1 MEYSFSRKVSLV
13 IQYSKEEAEKLHN
26 PCISPEHLVLGMI
39 KDKDNKAV
47 YALESLYVDIYQVQQ
62 TLSELLHDK
71 AEETQARVF
80 GVVFD
85 EAGTNALKG
94 SVWESI
100 RLNSSEINVE
110 HLLLAIMRQ
119 KENKVTQII
128 NSYDVTYQDIAD
140 KLKEANQPK
149 PSAGF
154 DFDEEDDDEGIQRQ
168 PLFNSGSE
176 KKEAVGQKETN
187 DTKEE
192 TPFLDQYGT
201 DLTKLAA
208 EDKLD
213 SVIGREKEIDRICQ
227 ILSRRKKNNPI
238 LVGDPGVGKTA
249 IVEGIAIRIN
259 EGNVH
264 YNLRDKR
271 IVSLEM
277 GTLVAGTKYRGEF
290 ENRIMGVL
298 KELSRNRN
306 IILFIDE
313 IHNIVGAGSAS
324 GTMDAANL
332 LKPALANGS
341 LQCIGATTQDEY
353 RQYFEKDG
361 ALDRRFQK
369 VTVEQ
374 PSEDETLQI
383 LRNIKDKYE
392 EHHRVRYTD
401 KALEAC
407 VKLTARYIPDRF
419 FPDKAI
425 DALDEAG
432 SRAHMKSIVVPAEI
446 KEQEQEI
453 EGIRKLKMQAV
464 SRQDY
469 ELAGNLRNQECEMND
484 KLETLKQSW
493 LEKEKESHADIDE
506 AQIAEVVSMM
516 SGVPSQ
522 RVSSTESS
530 QLKEIGNKLKA
541 KIIAQDKAINTIAHA
556 IQRNRL
562 GLKDPNRP
570 IGSFLFLGPTGVGKT
585 YLAKQLALQFFGREE
600 ALIRLD
606 MSEYSEKYTASR
618 LIGSAPGYVGY
629 DEGGELVEK
638 VRRNPYSVILFD
650 EIEKA
655 DSSIY
660 NMLLQVLDEG
670 RLTASNGK
678 TANFKNTVIILTS
691 NVGSRQ
697 LKDFRNSIGFASRQ
711 ASAES
716 ENAHSRDII
725 QKALNKTF
733 APEFLNRLDEI
744 ITFNQ
749 LDQSAIEQIAQ
760 LEIDRLAQ
768 RIKES
773 GFIMQTDADVVK
785 HIATQG
791 YDMQYGAR
799 PLRRAIQSKIEDKL
813 VDLIIEQSLQPGCT
827 IIYIGMSE
835 DGKDTVLSVKA

>member
-140 KLKEANQPK
+140 KLKEANQPR
-149 PSAGF
+149 PSSGL

-176 KKEAVGQKETN
+176 KKEAVGQKEATG
-187 DTKEE
+187 TKEE
-192 TPFLDQYGT
+192 TPFLDQYGI

-249 IVEGIAIRIN
+249 IVEGLAIRIN

-313 IHNIVGAGSAS
+313 IHNIVGVGSAS

-374 PSEDETLQI
+374 PSEEETLQI
-383 LRNIKDKYE
+383 LKNIKDKYE
-392 EHHRVRYTD
+392 AHHRVRYTD

-407 VKLTARYIPDRF
+407 VKLTARYIPERF

-425 DALDEAG
+425 DALDESG

-541 KIIAQDKAINTIAHA
+541 KIIAQDKAIDTIAHA

-827 IIYIGMSE
+827 IYIGMSE

>member
-149 PSAGF
+149 PSSGL

-176 KKEAVGQKETN
+176 KKEAVGQKEATG
-187 DTKEE
+187 TKEE
-192 TPFLDQYGT
+192 TPFLDQYGI

-249 IVEGIAIRIN
+249 IVEGLAIRIN

-374 PSEDETLQI
+374 PSEEETLQI
-383 LRNIKDKYE
+383 LKNIKDKYE
-392 EHHRVRYTD
+392 AHHRVRYTD

-407 VKLTARYIPDRF
+407 VKLTARYIPERF

-425 DALDEAG
+425 DALDESG

-541 KIIAQDKAINTIAHA
+541 KIIAQDKAIDTIAHA

-760 LEIDRLAQ
+760 LEIDRLVQ

-827 IIYIGMSE
+827 IYIGMSD

>member
-119 KENKVTQII
+119 KENKVTQLI

-149 PSAGF
+149 PSSGL

-168 PLFNSGSE
+168 PLFNAGSK
-176 KKEAVGQKETN
+176 KKEAVGQKEATG
-187 DTKEE
+187 TKEE
-192 TPFLDQYGT
+192 TPFLDQYGI

-249 IVEGIAIRIN
+249 IVEGLAIRIN

-374 PSEDETLQI
+374 PSEEETLQI
-383 LRNIKDKYE
+383 LKNIKDKYE
-392 EHHRVRYTD
+392 AHHRVRYTD

-407 VKLTARYIPDRF
+407 VKLTARYIPERF

-425 DALDEAG
+425 DALDESG

-530 QLKEIGNKLKA
+530 QLKEIGNKLKS
-541 KIIAQDKAINTIAHA
+541 KIIAQDKAIDTIAHA

-799 PLRRAIQSKIEDKL
+799 PLRRAIQSKVEDKL

-827 IIYIGMSE
+827 IYIGMSE

>member
-149 PSAGF
+149 PSSGL
-154 DFDEEDDDEGIQRQ
+154 DFDEDDDDEGIQRQ

-176 KKEAVGQKETN
+176 KKEAVGQKEATG
-187 DTKEE
+187 TKEE
-192 TPFLDQYGT
+192 TPFLDQYGI

-249 IVEGIAIRIN
+249 IVEGLAIRIN

-374 PSEDETLQI
+374 PSEEETLQI
-383 LRNIKDKYE
+383 LKNIKDKYE
-392 EHHRVRYTD
+392 AHHRVRYTD

-407 VKLTARYIPDRF
+407 VKLTARYIPERF

-425 DALDEAG
+425 DALDESG

-446 KEQEQEI
+446 KEQEHEI

-506 AQIAEVVSMM
+506 SQIAEVVSMM

-541 KIIAQDKAINTIAHA
+541 KIIAQDKAIDTIAHA

-760 LEIDRLAQ
+760 LEIDRLVQ

-813 VDLIIEQSLQPGCT
+813 VDLIIEQSLQPRCT
-827 IIYIGMSE
+827 IYIGMSE

>member
-149 PSAGF
+149 PSSGL

-176 KKEAVGQKETN
+176 KKEAVGQKEATG
-187 DTKEE
+187 TKEE
-192 TPFLDQYGT
+192 TPFLDQYGI

-249 IVEGIAIRIN
+249 IVEGLAIRIN

-374 PSEDETLQI
+374 PSEEETLQI
-383 LRNIKDKYE
+383 LKNIKDKYE
-392 EHHRVRYTD
+392 AHHRVRYTD

-407 VKLTARYIPDRF
+407 VKLTARYIPERF

-425 DALDEAG
+425 DALDESG

-541 KIIAQDKAINTIAHA
+541 KIIAQDKAIDTIAHA

-716 ENAHSRDII
+716 ENAHSKDII

-827 IIYIGMSE
+827 IYIGMAE

>member
-149 PSAGF
+149 PSSGL

-176 KKEAVGQKETN
+176 KKEAVGQKEATG
-187 DTKEE
+187 TKEE
-192 TPFLDQYGT
+192 TPFLDQYGI

-249 IVEGIAIRIN
+249 IVEGLAIRIN

-374 PSEDETLQI
+374 PSEEETLQI
-383 LRNIKDKYE
+383 LKNIKDKYE

-407 VKLTARYIPDRF
+407 VKLTARYIPERF

-425 DALDEAG
+425 DALDESG

-484 KLETLKQSW
+484 KLEILKQSW

-541 KIIAQDKAINTIAHA
+541 KIIAQDKAIDTIAHA

-585 YLAKQLALQFFGREE
+585 YLAKQLALQFFG
-600 ALIRLD
+600 
-606 MSEYSEKYTASR
+606 
-618 LIGSAPGYVGY
+618 
-629 DEGGELVEK
+629 
-638 VRRNPYSVILFD
+638 RNPYSVILFD

-716 ENAHSRDII
+716 ENAHSKDII

-827 IIYIGMSE
+827 IYIGMAE

>member
-149 PSAGF
+149 PSSGL

-176 KKEAVGQKETN
+176 KKETVSQKEATG
-187 DTKEE
+187 TKEE
-192 TPFLDQYGT
+192 TPFLDQYGI

-238 LVGDPGVGKTA
+238 IVGDPGVGKTA
-249 IVEGIAIRIN
+249 IVEGLAIRIN

-313 IHNIVGAGSAS
+313 IHNIVGAGSTS

-374 PSEDETLQI
+374 PSEEETLQI
-383 LRNIKDKYE
+383 LKNIKDKYE
-392 EHHRVRYTD
+392 AHHRVRYTD

-407 VKLTARYIPDRF
+407 VKLTARYIPERF

-425 DALDEAG
+425 DALDESG

-506 AQIAEVVSMM
+506 SQIAEVVSMM

-541 KIIAQDKAINTIAHA
+541 KIIAQDKAIDTIAHA

-827 IIYIGMSE
+827 IYIGMSE
-835 DGKDTVLSVKA
+835 DGKDTMLSVKA